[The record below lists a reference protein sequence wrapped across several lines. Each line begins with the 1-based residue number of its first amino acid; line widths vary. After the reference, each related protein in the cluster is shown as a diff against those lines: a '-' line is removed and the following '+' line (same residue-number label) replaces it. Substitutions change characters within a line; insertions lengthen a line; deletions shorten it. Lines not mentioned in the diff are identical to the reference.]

1 MPESSMKT
9 AFRTLRN
16 KRRAALLA
24 AALCAGLLGVGEAGA
39 QSMGTNASSFN
50 AGYGRSAGD
59 ENRPVDFTLRDSS
72 GNLTIIDG
80 VMNTGPD
87 QSTLAGSSIAD
98 GGGYSGVGG
107 TYTSGASAIG
117 NSLNV
122 VTTGNYNTVIVNSV
136 QTNNGTVTANG
147 YVSNG
152 TVSSAN

>member
-1 MPESSMKT
+1 MTVLENPG
-9 AFRTLRN
+9 
-16 KRRAALLA
+16 KRRRTALLA
-24 AALCAGLLGVGEAGA
+24 AAVCACFSTAGEAAA
-39 QSMGTNASSFN
+39 QAMGTNSSSFN
-50 AGYGRSAGD
+50 AGYGRSPGD
-59 ENRPVDFTLRDSS
+59 ENRPVDFSMRDSS

-98 GGGYSGVGG
+98 GGGFSGVGG

-122 VTTGNYNTVIVNSV
+122 VTNGNYNTVIVNSV

-152 TVSSAN
+152 TAASAN

>member
-1 MPESSMKT
+1 MT
-9 AFRTLRN
+9 AFASLGKKNRLIALT
-16 KRRAALLA
+16 AAV
-24 AALCAGLLGVGEAGA
+24 CAGLSAFGA
-39 QSMGTNASSFN
+39 AQAQTMGTNASSFN
-50 AGYGRSAGD
+50 AGYGRSPGD
-59 ENRPVDFTLRDSS
+59 ENKPVDFTMRDSS

-107 TYTSGASAIG
+107 VYSSGASAIG

-152 TVSSAN
+152 TTVSAN